1 MFVVKPNNKWL
12 IWRIRFC
19 FYCSELPLRAINCN
33 TCYSCAHLMLCMIV
47 KVESYEKKVTL
58 KTFVLRYA
66 VESSFAMTA
75 SKLNNSR
82 VFAPWNEMKQNEIN
96 ESKKYRN
103 NLYIELGNKIKVTA
117 KSNLLLWEMKMYALW
132 FNFHMIATINQME
145 ISLKSTSVYHTII
158 ITMITAIINT
168 EMLPLTSTQLAESRR
183 SCIQNQGRTTSPD
196 LNEIGKVIDWLWI
209 RP

>member
-33 TCYSCAHLMLCMIV
+33 TCYSCAHLILCMIV

-75 SKLNNSR
+75 SKLNNSHIM
-82 VFAPWNEMKQNEIN
+82 FLYHEMKWNKMKYMNQKSIEITCTLN
-96 ESKKYRN
+96 WE
-103 NLYIELGNKIKVTA
+103 IKIR
-117 KSNLLLWEMKMYALW
+117 LL
-132 FNFHMIATINQME
+132 
-145 ISLKSTSVYHTII
+145 
-158 ITMITAIINT
+158 
-168 EMLPLTSTQLAESRR
+168 
-183 SCIQNQGRTTSPD
+183 QNQ
-196 LNEIGKVIDWLWI
+196 IYYFGKWKCMRCGSISIWLL
-209 RP
+209 P

>member
-1 MFVVKPNNKWL
+1 MLTWCYAWLSKWK
-12 IWRIRFC
+12 
-19 FYCSELPLRAINCN
+19 A
-33 TCYSCAHLMLCMIV
+33 M
-47 KVESYEKKVTL
+47 KKKGFLKLLSHVT
-58 KTFVLRYA
+58 

-103 NLYIELGNKIKVTA
+103 NLYIELGNKNKVTA

-158 ITMITAIINT
+158 MTMITTIINT
-168 EMLPLTSTQLAESRR
+168 EMLRFIDFHSVSWEQAVLHSKSGPD
-183 SCIQNQGRTTSPD
+183 NQP
-196 LNEIGKVIDWLWI
+196 

>member
-1 MFVVKPNNKWL
+1 
-12 IWRIRFC
+12 
-19 FYCSELPLRAINCN
+19 
-33 TCYSCAHLMLCMIV
+33 
-47 KVESYEKKVTL
+47 
-58 KTFVLRYA
+58 
-66 VESSFAMTA
+66 
-75 SKLNNSR
+75 
-82 VFAPWNEMKQNEIN
+82 MKQNEIN

-103 NLYIELGNKIKVTA
+103 NLYIELGNKNKVTA

-158 ITMITAIINT
+158 ITMITTIINT
-168 EMLPLTSTQLAESRR
+168 EMLPLTSTQLAESTR